1 MKTLIQ
7 RNREEKEKFK
17 VPHKVQDTIPIQ
29 TVWSDGIF
37 LVGKDRY
44 SKTFRFQDINY
55 AVASLEDKKT
65 TPHCSTVWTA
75 EPPPRSPSIT
85 AP

>member
-17 VPHKVQDTIPIQ
+17 VPHRVQDTIPIQ

-44 SKTFRFQDINY
+44 SKTFQF
-55 AVASLEDKKT
+55 
-65 TPHCSTVWTA
+65 
-75 EPPPRSPSIT
+75 
-85 AP
+85 